1 MRMSANRL
9 PLGIIDWH
17 GKTSKFDSGPSVSS
31 LLSLSLA
38 RRLSLEAAAD
48 ASVRVVDTDPAH
60 NARERVEE
68 REERER

>member
-1 MRMSANRL
+1 MSTTPADPDAAADGR
-9 PLGIIDWH
+9 G
-17 GKTSKFDSGPSVSS
+17 
-31 LLSLSLA
+31 LA